1 MVNCN
6 TKDCEKSARSFGLC
20 KNHYYAMRRKNE
32 DIDRYGKCGVLDC
45 KFAQY
50 QKGFC
55 GKHSRRLSRG
65 SNPSSATIFDDR
77 PHIDYGDYIHIPL
90 GVGAKQGYAIADRNM
105 AHLDKYRWHSDVDG
119 YAANQR
125 IGKMQY
131 LVFGDVPNGNIID
144 HINGDRK
151 DNRLKNLRLVTK
163 QQNLQN
169 RAVSSANKSGY
180 KGVYLNKNRKRWCAA
195 ITPNGKSMFLG
206 TYDTPELAAKAYNE
220 AAVKYF
226 GEYARLNV
234 IE

>member
-1 MVNCN
+1 
-6 TKDCEKSARSFGLC
+6 
-20 KNHYYAMRRKNE
+20 MRRKNYNVTK
-32 DIDRYGKCGVLDC
+32 YGRCGVTEC
-45 KFAQY
+45 PFAQY

-55 GKHSRRLSRG
+55 GKHSQRLSRG

-119 YAANQR
+119 YASNQR

-131 LVFGDVPNGNIID
+131 LVLGDVPNGKIID

-151 DNRLKNLRLVTK
+151 DNRVHNLRLVTK

-180 KGVYLNKNRKRWCAA
+180 KGVFANRNRKRWCAR
-195 ITPNGKSMFLG
+195 ITIDGKGMSLG
-206 TYDTPELAAKAYNE
+206 TFDTKEQAALAYN
-220 AAVKYF
+220 AAASKHF

-234 IE
+234 LE